1 MTVDGMPRDV
11 SMLPRRAG
19 ITVLEVL
26 IAIGILAIGL
36 TSVLSLIP
44 LGRSLLTKAVV
55 ADHGGYLLDNARA
68 TVLTAGLANVDA
80 LTGVDGGPCPGTP
93 LVIDPLGL
101 AGGSWPAEYGL
112 NPAVLRSA
120 ATLADAT
127 EDGARPRAG
136 PVAALG
142 FTAADDLLMTMP
154 DNDDLPPA
162 NRFVNGVRG
171 AVGRFSWFAV
181 LAKSSTTP
189 FVAGELATLSIVVCR
204 NRVPGLMPPAAGR
217 ATPVSLR
224 LTPGGPDGPRS
235 YRAPHRLSWP
245 AGGQLFPDRLN
256 NEALKKGAIVLVPAS
271 APAAKEGAS
280 ARRPPQIVTVATV
293 TFLPHGG
300 GADDEAEITFAG
312 DPSFVPETNAD
323 GEGAELEPV
332 TLPVAILPDA
342 VAVRDSTVTIEGTGR
357 FSR

>member
-1 MTVDGMPRDV
+1 MTGDGMPRDA
-11 SMLPRRAG
+11 SMVTRRAG

-55 ADHGGYLLDNARA
+55 ADHGGFVLDNARA
-68 TVLTAGLANVDA
+68 TVLTTGLANVDA
-80 LTGVDGGPCPGTP
+80 LTGADGGPCPGAP

-101 AGGSWPAEYGL
+101 ASGSWPVEYGL

-127 EDGARPRAG
+127 QEGARPRSW
-136 PVAALG
+136 PVSSLG
-142 FTAADDLLMTMP
+142 FTSADDVLMTTP
-154 DNDDLPPA
+154 DDDDLPPT

-189 FVAGELATLSIVVCR
+189 FMAGELATLSIVVCR
-204 NRVPGLMPPAAGR
+204 NRVPGLMPPAGGI

-235 YRAPHRLSWP
+235 YRPPHRLSWP
-245 AGGQLFPDRLN
+245 AGSQLFPDRLN
-256 NEALKKGAIVLVPAS
+256 HEALKKGAIVLVPAS
-271 APAAKEGAS
+271 APATKEAAS
-280 ARRPPQIVTVATV
+280 AARPPRFVTVATV
-293 TFLPHGG
+293 TFLRHGD
-300 GADDEAEITFAG
+300 GADDGAEVTFAG
-312 DPSFVPETNAD
+312 DPSFVPEPDAD
-323 GEGAELEPV
+323 GDGPELEPM